1 MFLPLMLL
9 FIHNS
14 GYGRQHHILI
24 LGMYGPYYFLER
36 CLSGLSLTHKLG
48 SSQTNWVLTFPMT
61 SRCAV
66 TGNKCNVHEQRPIKA
81 EEIQGT
87 RFPNIKLQLLCGIGD
102 S

>member
-1 MFLPLMLL
+1 MLL

-24 LGMYGPYYFLER
+24 LGKYGPYYFLER

-66 TGNKCNVHEQRPIKA
+66 TGNKRNVHEQRPIKA